1 VLPRR
6 AVHWL
11 VLCFATLWF
20 GVLVP
25 VHNRGEISLP
35 GAPARAGSHCC
46 PADSPD
52 HDPDTT
58 PDQAPRSAG
67 TCAVCFF
74 IAGLDTPPPVT
85 VAPVRLGPAG
95 VAPAEDLPSA
105 PAAHR
110 ALPFHSR
117 APPRA

>member
-1 VLPRR
+1 MQSR

-11 VLCFATLWF
+11 VLWFATLWF

-25 VHNRGEISLP
+25 VHNRGEIKLP
-35 GAPARAGSHCC
+35 GTAGAAAHQCC
-46 PADSPD
+46 PTEPPNHGGD
-52 HDPDTT
+52 
-58 PDQAPRSAG
+58 APVPAAPQS

-74 IAGLDTPPPVT
+74 IATLDVAPPVT

-95 VAPAEDLPSA
+95 IATVEVVSSA
-105 PAAHR
+105 PPGHR

-117 APPRA
+117 APPAA